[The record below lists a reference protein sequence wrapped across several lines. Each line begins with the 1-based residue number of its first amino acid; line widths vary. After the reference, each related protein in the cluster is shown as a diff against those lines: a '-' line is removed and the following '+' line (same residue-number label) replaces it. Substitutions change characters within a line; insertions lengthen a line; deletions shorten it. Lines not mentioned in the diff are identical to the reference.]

1 MNLAADFL
9 VTNPNCADSSDARS
23 PQVSSEPLMYFDSSF
38 VIKFNT
44 PFFQF
49 SLSPQTDFS
58 SKQVKVLPEKIKSS
72 K

>member
-23 PQVSSEPLMYFDSSF
+23 PQASSEPLMYFDSSF

-44 PFFQF
+44 LFFQF
-49 SLSPQTDFS
+49 SLSQSQSQSQTKLKD
-58 SKQVKVLPEKIKSS
+58 
-72 K
+72 